1 MSVIKK
7 SWYKGKLSSGEEFLD
22 SLKMA
27 IVLRDRKTVIK
38 GWKFDYEASAGG
50 WFWEND
56 EYPDVF
62 IIANLFWEQE
72 KAVDFEIR
80 DEDGS
85 NILLNILYTFSP
97 SDDFDYDLIKY
108 VTLLDHFLRQPET
121 KKVLNPAD

>member
-22 SLKMA
+22 SLKIA

-38 GWKFDYEASAGG
+38 GWKFDYEAAAGG

-108 VTLLDHFLRQPET
+108 VTLLDHFLTQPET
-121 KKVLNPAD
+121 KKVLNPA